1 MNIDVP
7 EVLMW
12 VGVLLVALS
21 VHESAHAWTADR
33 LGDPTARH
41 LGRVSLNPLVHA
53 DLFGTL
59 LFPLIGLSTLGVA
72 FGWAK
77 PVPVNVGNLRN
88 PRRDHTLVAAAGPL
102 SNVALAV
109 ICFLFLFV
117 LKSSSDSM
125 ELLVNQA
132 MRGFGQAS
140 GAEGVIVM
148 LASIADK
155 GLMINILLA
164 IFNMIPVAPL
174 DGAAVVSGLLP
185 PALAR
190 PFDAVQQFGFII
202 LIAMLVWGLPAYVF
216 NPVLGTVRS
225 FLVL

>member
-33 LGDPTARH
+33 LGDPTARR

-77 PVPVNVGNLRN
+77 PVPVQTANLRN

-109 ICFLFLFV
+109 VCFLFLFA
-117 LKSSSDSM
+117 LKSSSDQM

-140 GAEGVIVM
+140 GAESVIVT

-185 PALAR
+185 APLAR
-190 PFDAVQQFGFII
+190 PFDAIQQFGFII
-202 LIAMLVWGLPAYVF
+202 LIAMLIWGLPAYVF

>member
-33 LGDPTARH
+33 FGDPTARQ

-53 DLFGTL
+53 DLFGTF

-77 PVPVNVGNLRN
+77 PVPVNVRNLRN

-109 ICFLFLFV
+109 ICFVFLFV

-140 GAEGVIVM
+140 GAEGVIVT

-185 PALAR
+185 PSLAR
-190 PFDAVQQFGFII
+190 PFDAIQQFGFII

>member
-1 MNIDVP
+1 MDWFDLASSVA
-7 EVLMW
+7 
-12 VGVLLVALS
+12 VLLVALS

-53 DLFGTL
+53 DLFGTF
-59 LFPLIGLSTLGVA
+59 LFPLMGYFAGFV

-77 PVPVNVGNLRN
+77 PVPVNTANLRN
-88 PRRDHTLVAAAGPL
+88 PRRDHTIVAAAGPL
-102 SNVALAV
+102 SNVALALA
-109 ICFLFLFV
+109 CFAVLFTM
-117 LKSSSDSM
+117 KASSDSM

-132 MRGFGQAS
+132 IRGFGNS
-140 GAEGVIVM
+140 GGAGSVFVP
-148 LASIADK
+148 LASLAYK
-155 GLMINILLA
+155 GLVINILLA
-164 IFNMIPVAPL
+164 IFNLIPVAPL

-190 PFDAVQQFGFII
+190 PFDSIQQYGFII
-202 LIAMLVWGLPAYVF
+202 LIAMLVWGLPAYLF
-216 NPVLGTVRS
+216 TPVLGTVRS